1 MEPAIEIDLRETPV
15 FKRHPLAFDTWDCL
29 ETGTVMR
36 LVNDYRPVQLS
47 DQFRSLYGE
56 IFQWEYV
63 EEGPDRWVVDIKR
76 LRDAEPDVGEDV
88 EERVEQA
95 LDEVRPFLEGDGGN
109 VELVEID
116 RENRVVRV
124 RLTGA
129 CTNCPSS
136 AQTLKG
142 GVEKAIKEYAPEIRT
157 VENVR
162 DGK

>member
-1 MEPAIEIDLRETPV
+1 
-15 FKRHPLAFDTWDCL
+15 
-29 ETGTVMR
+29 MR
-36 LVNDYRPVQLS
+36 LVNDYAPVQLG
-47 DQFRSLYGE
+47 DHFRSLYGE
-56 IFQWEYV
+56 IFEWSPLEQ
-63 EEGPDRWVVDIKR
+63 GPTKWVVDIKR
-76 LRDAEPDVGEDV
+76 LRDPEPDVGEDV

-95 LDEVRPFLEGDGGN
+95 LAEVRSFLEGDGGN

-162 DGK
+162 DQK